1 MKHRGTGRRP
11 LALTAAATIALSG
24 LFISA
29 PAFAEDG
36 ADLPADPSA
45 TTSETAAPEAPATEA
60 PATEAPAEEQPPAAE
75 EPPAELVETFEA
87 AAASDID
94 AVAYGQNANDE
105 WVFLVTEAT
114 TASDQEIQDFADSK
128 SLPVDVVAKVDAAP
142 TAWADGDFV
151 GGQGYLVVH
160 PDDNVSACSVGF
172 AAFAPD
178 GSDAFL
184 SAGHCAFNAQGT
196 KLSATTLSIPNQ
208 EPAVGGPGF
217 EVPNPPVLLGT
228 FGFAQ
233 FGSTGNAAGSN
244 GDTNATDISVIDV
257 VEANGWNPLPSVTDW
272 TTAGTALDSLAA
284 STFPVKA
291 VGSAVPG
298 SVSKSGRTTG
308 FTTGTIDGDDIIDGW
323 ANIDGRFVQ
332 GFSSNT
338 VAGPGDSGG
347 SVIQGTTAV
356 GLISGG
362 TEADPGAGIEQWTW
376 AASLTTALPKTGG
389 YEVALDLDAPAI
401 ASPANGASVTPGQT
415 VSGTAPG
422 ATSVIVNLGG
432 GDQEVP
438 VSNGAFSFAGP
449 VALGAASISVTSAN
463 GFSRSDTTTIAVEVE
478 AAPLA
483 APIITSPTSGTTLTA
498 TVTAISGTGL
508 PTADITVVDGEGNT
522 LGTAVVGGTGTWTVD
537 GLNLGYGAH
546 TVVVTQASAG
556 EVSPEAT
563 ASFSVV
569 PVAPGVTSIAGGSAF
584 PHDGGPSA
592 LSGTG
597 IDGATVTVVLTGVD
611 APAAKA
617 DAGALAALSGVY
629 TTTVAG
635 GTWTVTFPEVL
646 MTGSY
651 TVSARQ
657 SVSGF
662 VSSATLV
669 SFSVLGVPAPGGG
682 AVAPGGGGGTGDG
695 NLAATGADALVPMGA
710 AAVALAL
717 LSGGLLL
724 MARRRRTIEA

>member
-36 ADLPADPSA
+36 ADLPADPSV
-45 TTSETAAPEAPATEA
+45 TTSETAAPEAPAETAAPTAPVETEA
-60 PATEAPAEEQPPAAE
+60 PAAPAPEVLKAVAEAAE
-75 EPPAELVETFEA
+75 SGVEVLAVGSNA
-87 AAASDID
+87 A
-94 AVAYGQNANDE
+94 GQD
-105 WVFLVTEAT
+105 VVVVTEASAGEEAAIEEFAAEAELEDPKIV
-114 TASDQEIQDFADSK
+114 TAAATLEKFAEG
-128 SLPVDVVAKVDAAP
+128 DV
-142 TAWADGDFV
+142 V
-151 GGQGYLVVH
+151 GGQGYLSVRES
-160 PDDNVSACSVGF
+160 DGAAWACSIGF
-172 AAFAPD
+172 SAFAPD
-178 GSDAFL
+178 GSAALL
-184 SAGHCAFNAQGT
+184 SAGHCAFDDADD

-208 EPAVGGPGF
+208 EPAVGGTGGLPADP
-217 EVPNPPVLLGT
+217 ELLGR

-233 FGSTGNAAGSN
+233 FGSTNNAAGSN
-244 GDTNATDISVIDV
+244 GDTNATDISVIDL
-257 VEANGWNPLPSVTDW
+257 EAGFNPLPAVTDW
-272 TTAGTALDSLAA
+272 TTAGASLDSLAA
-284 STFPVKA
+284 STIPVTA
-291 VGSAVPG
+291 VGAPTAG
-298 SVSKSGRTTG
+298 AVSKSGRTTG
-308 FTTGTIDGDDIIDGW
+308 YTTGAIDGNDVLDGW
-323 ANIDGRFVQ
+323 ANISGQWVR

-338 VAGPGDSGG
+338 LAAPGDSGG
-347 SVIQGTTAV
+347 SVIQGNTAV
-356 GLISGG
+356 GVISGG
-362 TEADPGAGIEQWTW
+362 SAADPATGAEQFTW
-376 AASLTTALPKTGG
+376 ATSLVHALPKTGG
-389 YEVALDLDAPAI
+389 YEVALDLAAPVI
-401 ASPANGASVTPGQT
+401 TSPAAGADVTPGQT

-422 ATSVIVNLGG
+422 ATSVIVNVGA
-432 GDQEVP
+432 GDQTVP

-449 VALGAASISVTSAN
+449 VALGAGSISVTSAN
-463 GFSRSDTTTIAVEVE
+463 GFSRSDTTTIAVTVK

-483 APIITSPTSGTTLTA
+483 APIITSPTSGTTITPP
-498 TVTAISGTGL
+498 VTAITGTGL
-508 PTADITVVDGEGNT
+508 PTADITVVDGAGAT
-522 LGTAVVGGTGTWTVD
+522 LGTAVVDGTGNWTVD
-537 GLNLGYGAH
+537 GLTLGYGSH
-546 TVVVTQASAG
+546 TVVVTQSRAG

-563 ASFSVV
+563 ASFTVV

-584 PHDGGPSA
+584 PHDAGPSS

-611 APAAKA
+611 APVAKA

-635 GTWTVTFPEVL
+635 GTWSVTFPEVL

-682 AVAPGGGGGTGDG
+682 VVAPGGTGNGNG
-695 NLAATGADALVPMGA
+695 NLAQTGADALVPMGA

>member
-36 ADLPADPSA
+36 AELPADPSA
-45 TTSETAAPEAPATEA
+45 TTSETVAPEAPAETAAPKAPAETEA
-60 PATEAPAEEQPPAAE
+60 PDAPAPEVLE
-75 EPPAELVETFEA
+75 
-87 AAASDID
+87 
-94 AVAYGQNANDE
+94 AVASASESGVEVVAIGQNAAGQD
-105 WVFLVTEAT
+105 VVVVTEASAGEEAAIEEFADKAALDNPEIVT
-114 TASDQEIQDFADSK
+114 TASTLEAFAE
-128 SLPVDVVAKVDAAP
+128 
-142 TAWADGDFV
+142 GDLV
-151 GGQGYLVVH
+151 GGQGYLSVRES
-160 PDDNVSACSVGF
+160 DGAAWACSIGF
-172 AAFAPD
+172 SAFAPD
-178 GSDAFL
+178 GSAALL
-184 SAGHCAFNAQGT
+184 SAGHCAFDDADD

-208 EPAVGGPGF
+208 EPAVGGTGGLPAD
-217 EVPNPPVLLGT
+217 PALLGR

-233 FGSTGNAAGSN
+233 FGSTNNAAGSN
-244 GDTNATDISVIDV
+244 GDTNATDISVIDL
-257 VEANGWNPLPSVTDW
+257 EAGFNPLPAVTDW
-272 TTAGTALDSLAA
+272 TTAGASLDSLAG
-284 STFPVKA
+284 STIPVTA
-291 VGSAVPG
+291 VGAPTAG
-298 SVSKSGRTTG
+298 TVSKSGRTTG
-308 FTTGTIDGDDIIDGW
+308 YTTGTIDVLDGW
-323 ANIDGRFVQ
+323 ANIAGQWVR

-338 VAGPGDSGG
+338 LAAPGDSGG
-347 SVIQGTTAV
+347 SVIQGNTAV
-356 GLISGG
+356 GVISGG
-362 TEADPGAGIEQWTW
+362 SEADPATGAEQFTW
-376 AASLTTALPKTGG
+376 ATSLVHALPKTGG
-389 YEVALDLDAPAI
+389 YEVALDLAAPVI
-401 ASPANGASVTPGQT
+401 ASPAAGTDVIPGQT
-415 VSGTAPG
+415 VSGSAPG
-422 ATSVIVNLGG
+422 ATSVIVNVGA
-432 GDQEVP
+432 GDQTVP
-438 VSNGAFSFAGP
+438 VSNGSFSFAGP
-449 VALGAASISVTSAN
+449 VALGAGSISVTSAN
-463 GFSRSDTTTIAVEVE
+463 GFSRSDTTTIAVTVK

-483 APIITSPTSGTTLTA
+483 APIITSPTSGTTITPP
-498 TVTAISGTGL
+498 VTAITGTGL
-508 PTADITVVDGEGNT
+508 PTADITVVDGAGAT
-522 LGTAVVGGTGTWTVD
+522 LGTAVVDGTGNWTVD
-537 GLNLGYGAH
+537 GLTLGYGSH
-546 TVVVTQASAG
+546 TVVVTQSRAG

-563 ASFSVV
+563 ASFTVV

-584 PHDGGPSA
+584 PHDAGPSS

-611 APAAKA
+611 APVAKA

-635 GTWTVTFPEVL
+635 GTWSVTFPEVL

-682 AVAPGGGGGTGDG
+682 VVAPGGTGNGSGSG
-695 NLAATGADALVPMGA
+695 NLAQTGADALVPMGA